1 LFHQPGRGIVLVV
14 TDSSGDDRL
23 PPIRYE
29 CPSLA
34 SALGARMIFLAI
46 LVALLTAVWGT
57 SASAGSSAHSEEFV
71 KVCGARLCLAG
82 KPFVIH
88 GATAYGLYGDP
99 KAAIAL
105 ARAADVNVL
114 ELSEF
119 DTQYHVLGDVESA
132 ATWDRVDRFIAAV
145 GRAGLHVILSLSE
158 YGQSL
163 AAAGQAATT
172 TDWGSYLRFIADRR
186 NTVTG
191 VRYRHDPTI
200 AMVLLY
206 GEIPAP
212 YSGDSAIDG
221 TTREM
226 TAYFQRS
233 LAEWRHAAPNI
244 LVSTGGF
251 SYIGESDSGIDW
263 RTITAD
269 PNDATCDVEVNS
281 TNDLTVSVPE
291 LSSYCA
297 GLHKPWFLA
306 AWSSCFGDPANGY
319 DYFPTDAAMAAHARA
334 MYALAKG
341 AAPAAIPAVGSDFW
355 NLGGGPAESGTCS
368 IGSSFPLTLSAIR
381 DAYRPRRQMH
391 G

>member
-1 LFHQPGRGIVLVV
+1 MVL
-14 TDSSGDDRL
+14 
-23 PPIRYE
+23 
-29 CPSLA
+29 A
-34 SALGARMIFLAI
+34 
-46 LVALLTAVWGT
+46 AVWAT
-57 SASAGSSAHSEEFV
+57 SASAGPPSLAKEFV
-71 KVCGARLCLAG
+71 KRCAAGLCLDG

-99 KAAIAL
+99 KAALAL
-105 ARAADVNVL
+105 ARAAGVNVL

-119 DTQYHVLGDVESA
+119 DTRYHALSDVESA
-132 ATWDRVDRFIAAV
+132 ATWEQVDRFIAAV
-145 GRAGLHVILSLSE
+145 GRAGMHVILSLSE

-163 AAAGQAATT
+163 AAAGQTATT

-186 NTVTG
+186 NTLTG

-221 TTREM
+221 TTGEM

-233 LAEWRHAAPNI
+233 LAEWHHAAPQI

-251 SYIGESDSGIDW
+251 SYIGESDSGINW
-263 RTITAD
+263 RMITAD

-297 GLHKPWFLA
+297 RQHKPWFLA
-306 AWSSCFGDPANGY
+306 AWSSCFGDPTNGY

-355 NLGGGPAESGTCS
+355 NLGAGPAVSGTCS
-368 IGSSFPLTLSAIR
+368 IGPSFPLALSAIR
-381 DAYRPRRQMH
+381 DSYQPRRQRAAVRLH
-391 G
+391 TIGRDGSGGQSDGRAPRAVKIYG

>member
-1 LFHQPGRGIVLVV
+1 
-14 TDSSGDDRL
+14 
-23 PPIRYE
+23 
-29 CPSLA
+29 
-34 SALGARMIFLAI
+34 M
-46 LVALLTAVWGT
+46 ALLAAMWAT
-57 SASAGSSAHSEEFV
+57 SATAGPPAHSNEFV
-71 KVCGARLCLAG
+71 KRCAAGLCLDG
-82 KPFVIH
+82 KPFIIH

-99 KAAIAL
+99 KAALAL
-105 ARAADVNVL
+105 ARAAGVNVL

-119 DTQYHVLGDVESA
+119 DTRYHALSDVESA
-132 ATWDRVDRFIAAV
+132 ATWERVDRFIAAA
-145 GRAGLHVILSLSE
+145 GRAGMHVILSLSE

-163 AAAGQAATT
+163 AAAGQTATT
-172 TDWGSYLRFIADRR
+172 TDWGSYLRFVADRR

-200 AMVLLY
+200 AMILLY

-221 TTREM
+221 TTDEM
-226 TAYFQRS
+226 TAFFQRS
-233 LAEWRHAAPNI
+233 LAEWHHAAPRI

-263 RTITAD
+263 RMITAD

-281 TNDLTVSVPE
+281 INDLTVGVPE

-297 GLHKPWFLA
+297 KLHKPWFLA
-306 AWSSCFGDPANGY
+306 AWSACFGDPTNGY

-341 AAPAAIPAVGSDFW
+341 AEPAAIPSVGSDFW
-355 NLGGGPAESGTCS
+355 NLGGGPAVSGTCS
-368 IGSSFPLTLSAIR
+368 IGLSFPLALKAIR
-381 DAYRPRRQMH
+381 DAY
-391 G
+391 